1 MTKQI
6 KPLLACEV
14 PLEQVRLPVYVSTKL
29 DGIRCLI
36 INGVAYSRS
45 LKPIRNKFI
54 QSIIGKQEYNGLDG
68 ELIVGNVYDK
78 DVFQKTT
85 SGVMS
90 EKGEPTFTFYV
101 FDDFTNNE
109 VGYSKRLEKLLER
122 NLYGKDGIITLH
134 QELCTSK
141 EQVDKL
147 LQRELELGGEG
158 LILRSPNGKY
168 KFGRSTP
175 KEQLSVKLKF
185 FEQQEYKIVD
195 VVERMHNANEARVNE
210 MGYTERSS
218 HKDNMIPMNTF
229 GAFVMELQDGRNF
242 NVGSGLGLTD
252 AVRKEI
258 WNNRDKYIGKIATVR
273 QMKVGS
279 KNGIPRLPTFVGLRD
294 KDEKKKKK
302 SGLAF

>member
-14 PLEQVRLPVYVSTKL
+14 PLEDVKFPVYVSTKI

-36 INGVAYSRS
+36 IDGVAYSRS

-109 VGYSKRLEKLLER
+109 VDYSKRLERLLER

-134 QELCTSK
+134 QELYTSK

-158 LILRSPNGKY
+158 LILRSPVGKY
-168 KFGRSTP
+168 KYGRSTP

-185 FEQQEYKIVD
+185 FQQDEFEVLGFT
-195 VVERMHNANEARVNE
+195 ERMHNANQAKINE
-210 MGYTERSS
+210 LGLQERSS
-218 HKDNMIPMNTF
+218 HKDNLIPMNTL
-229 GAFVMELQDGRNF
+229 GSLILKYGDGSF
-242 NVGSGLGLTD
+242 QMGTGFTD
-252 AVRKEI
+252 EQRQEI
-258 WNNRDKYIGKIATVR
+258 WDNRDKYLGKLASVR
-273 QMKVGS
+273 YMS
-279 KNGIPRLPTFVGLRD
+279 VGLKERPRIPSFIGWRD
-294 KDEKKKKK
+294 KDDM
-302 SGLAF
+302 S

>member
-1 MTKQI
+1 MSKQI

-14 PLEQVRLPVYVSTKL
+14 PLDDVKFPVYVSTKL

-36 INGVAYSRS
+36 IDGVAYSRS

-109 VGYSKRLEKLLER
+109 VDYSKRLERLLER
-122 NLYGKDGIITLH
+122 NLYGKDGIVTLH
-134 QELCTSK
+134 QELYTSK

-158 LILRSPNGKY
+158 LILRSPIGKY
-168 KFGRSTP
+168 KYGRSTP

-185 FEQQEYKIVD
+185 FCQDEFEVLGFT
-195 VVERMHNANEARVNE
+195 ERMHNANQAKINE
-210 MGYTERSS
+210 LGLQERSS
-218 HKDNMIPMNTF
+218 HKDNLIPMNT
-229 GAFVMELQDGRNF
+229 L
-242 NVGSGLGLTD
+242 GSLILKYGDDSFQMGTGFTD
-252 AVRKEI
+252 EQRQEI
-258 WNNRDKYIGKIATVR
+258 WDNRDKYLGKLASVR
-273 QMKVGS
+273 YMS
-279 KNGIPRLPTFVGLRD
+279 VGLKERPRIPSFIGWRD
-294 KDEKKKKK
+294 NDDI
-302 SGLAF
+302 S

>member
-14 PLEQVRLPVYVSTKL
+14 PLEDVKFPVYVSTKL

-36 INGVAYSRS
+36 IDGVAYSRS

-109 VGYSKRLEKLLER
+109 VDYSKRLERLLER

-134 QELCTSK
+134 QELYTSK

-158 LILRSPNGKY
+158 LILRSPVGKY
-168 KFGRSTP
+168 KYGRSTP

-185 FEQQEYKIVD
+185 FQQDEFEVLGFT
-195 VVERMHNANEARVNE
+195 ERMHNANQAKINE
-210 MGYTERSS
+210 LGLQERSS
-218 HKDNMIPMNTF
+218 HKDNLIPMNTL
-229 GAFVMELQDGRNF
+229 GSLILKYGDGSF
-242 NVGSGLGLTD
+242 QMGTGFTD
-252 AVRKEI
+252 EQRQEI
-258 WNNRDKYIGKIATVR
+258 WDNRDKYLGKLASVR
-273 QMKVGS
+273 YMS
-279 KNGIPRLPTFVGLRD
+279 VGLKERPRIPSFIGWRD
-294 KDEKKKKK
+294 NDDI
-302 SGLAF
+302 S

>member
-1 MTKQI
+1 MI
-6 KPLLACEV
+6 NNIRPLLACEV
-14 PLEQVRLPVYVSTKL
+14 PLDAVKFPVYVSTKL

-36 INGVAYSRS
+36 IDGVAYSRS

-54 QSIIGKQEYNGLDG
+54 QSIIGKQKYNGLDG

-109 VGYSKRLEKLLER
+109 VDYSKRLERLLER
-122 NLYGKDGIITLH
+122 NLYGKDGIVTLH
-134 QELCTSK
+134 QELYTSK

-158 LILRSPNGKY
+158 LILRSPIGKY
-168 KFGRSTP
+168 KYGRSTP

-185 FEQQEYKIVD
+185 FQQDEF
-195 VVERMHNANEARVNE
+195 VVIGFTERMHNANQAKINE
-210 MGYTERSS
+210 LGLQERSS
-218 HKDNMIPMNTF
+218 HKDNLIPMNT
-229 GAFVMELQDGRNF
+229 L
-242 NVGSGLGLTD
+242 GSLILKYGDDSFQMGTGFTD
-252 AVRKEI
+252 EQRQEI
-258 WNNRDKYIGKIATVR
+258 WYNREKYLGKLASVR
-273 QMKVGS
+273 YMS
-279 KNGIPRLPTFVGLRD
+279 VGLKDKPRIPSFIGWRD
-294 KDEKKKKK
+294 KDDM
-302 SGLAF
+302 S

>member
-1 MTKQI
+1 MNDKF

-14 PLEQVRLPVYVSTKL
+14 PLDDVKFPVYVSTKL

-36 INGVAYSRS
+36 IDGVAYSRS

-109 VGYSKRLEKLLER
+109 VDYSKRLERLLER
-122 NLYGKDGIITLH
+122 NLYGKDGIVTLH
-134 QELCTSK
+134 QELYTSK

-158 LILRSPNGKY
+158 LILRSPIGKY
-168 KFGRSTP
+168 KYGRSTP

-185 FEQQEYKIVD
+185 FQQNEFEVIGFT
-195 VVERMHNANEARVNE
+195 ERMHNANQAKINE
-210 MGYTERSS
+210 LGLQERSS
-218 HKDNMIPMNTF
+218 HKDNLIPMNT
-229 GAFVMELQDGRNF
+229 L
-242 NVGSGLGLTD
+242 GSLILKYGDDSFQMGTGFTD
-252 AVRKEI
+252 EQRQEI
-258 WNNRDKYIGKIATVR
+258 WDNRDKYLGKLASVR
-273 QMKVGS
+273 YMS
-279 KNGIPRLPTFVGLRD
+279 VGLKDKPRVPSFIGWRD
-294 KDEKKKKK
+294 NDDI
-302 SGLAF
+302 S

>member
-14 PLEQVRLPVYVSTKL
+14 PLNDVKFPVYVSTKL

-36 INGVAYSRS
+36 IDGVAYSRS

-90 EKGEPTFTFYV
+90 EKGEPRFTFYV
-101 FDDFTNNE
+101 FDYFTNNE
-109 VGYSKRLEKLLER
+109 VDYSKRLERLLER
-122 NLYGKDGIITLH
+122 NLYGKDGIVTLH

-158 LILRSPNGKY
+158 LILRSPIGKY
-168 KFGRSTP
+168 KYGRSTS

-185 FEQQEYKIVD
+185 FEQDEF
-195 VVERMHNANEARVNE
+195 VVIGFTERMHNANQAKINE
-210 MGYTERSS
+210 LGLQERSS
-218 HKDNMIPMNTF
+218 HKDNLIPMNT
-229 GAFVMELQDGRNF
+229 L
-242 NVGSGLGLTD
+242 GSLILKYGDDSFQMGTGFTD
-252 AVRKEI
+252 EQRQEI
-258 WNNRDKYIGKIATVR
+258 WDNRDKYLGKLTSVR
-273 QMKVGS
+273 YMS
-279 KNGIPRLPTFVGLRD
+279 VGLKERPRIPSFIGWRD
-294 KDEKKKKK
+294 SEDM
-302 SGLAF
+302 S

>member
-14 PLEQVRLPVYVSTKL
+14 PLEQVRFPVYVSTKL
-29 DGIRCLI
+29 DGIRCVI
-36 INGVAYSRS
+36 IDGVAYSRS

-109 VGYSKRLEKLLER
+109 VDYSKRLERLLER
-122 NLYGKDGIITLH
+122 NLYGKDGIVTLH
-134 QELCTSK
+134 QELYTSK

-158 LILRSPNGKY
+158 LILRSPIGKY
-168 KFGRSTP
+168 KYGRSTP

-185 FEQQEYKIVD
+185 FQQNEFEVIGFT
-195 VVERMHNANEARVNE
+195 ERMHNANQAKINE
-210 MGYTERSS
+210 LGLQERSS
-218 HKDNMIPMNTF
+218 HKDNLIPMNTL
-229 GAFVMELQDGRNF
+229 GSLILKYGDDTF
-242 NVGSGLGLTD
+242 NVGTGFTD
-252 AVRKEI
+252 EQRLEI
-258 WNNRDKYIGKIATVR
+258 WNSREKYLGKLASVR
-273 QMKVGS
+273 YMSVGL
-279 KNGIPRLPTFVGLRD
+279 KERPRLPSFVGWRD
-294 KDEKKKKK
+294 NDDI
-302 SGLAF
+302 S

>member
-14 PLEQVRLPVYVSTKL
+14 PLGDVKFPVYVSTKL

-36 INGVAYSRS
+36 IDGVAYSRS

-68 ELIVGNVYDK
+68 ELIVGNVYDN

-109 VGYSKRLEKLLER
+109 VDYSKRSERLLER
-122 NLYGKDGIITLH
+122 NLYGKDGIVTLH

-158 LILRSPNGKY
+158 LILRSPSGKY
-168 KFGRSTP
+168 KYGRSTP

-185 FEQQEYKIVD
+185 FQQNEFEVIGFT
-195 VVERMHNANEARVNE
+195 ERMHNANQAKINE
-210 MGYTERSS
+210 LGLQERSS
-218 HKDNMIPMNTF
+218 HKDNLIPMNT
-229 GAFVMELQDGRNF
+229 L
-242 NVGSGLGLTD
+242 GSLILKYGDDSFQMGTGFTD
-252 AVRKEI
+252 KQRKEI
-258 WNNRDKYIGKIATVR
+258 WYNRDKYLGKFASVR
-273 QMKVGS
+273 YMS
-279 KNGIPRLPTFVGLRD
+279 VGLKDKPRVPSFIGWRD
-294 KDEKKKKK
+294 KEDM
-302 SGLAF
+302 S